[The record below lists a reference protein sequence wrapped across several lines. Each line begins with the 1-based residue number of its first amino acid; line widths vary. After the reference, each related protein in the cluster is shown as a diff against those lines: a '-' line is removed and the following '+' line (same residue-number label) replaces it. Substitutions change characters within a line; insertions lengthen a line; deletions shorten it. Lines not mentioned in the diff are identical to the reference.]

1 MATQYWCATCNR
13 AYPAERIADGRC
25 PQGHDTVAPVG
36 RFGGMIKSFIASG
49 GIDERSEAQ
58 TRYRQLIHALWAQH
72 ERDQQ
77 FYHLLTPKISM
88 GRFIKQM
95 DDLHLRGIDEGWI
108 RPVIPL
114 SPNAPAADFRMEYEP
129 PERFVIEVY
138 ALFNIPVPDD
148 GEEAATTLTLATRL
162 QPASYED

>member
-1 MATQYWCATCNR
+1 
-13 AYPAERIADGRC
+13 
-25 PQGHDTVAPVG
+25 
-36 RFGGMIKSFIASG
+36 MIKSFIASG

-58 TRYRQLIHALWAQH
+58 SRYRQLIHALWAQN

-88 GRFIKQM
+88 GRFTKQM

-108 RPVIPL
+108 KPIIPL
-114 SPNAPAADFRMEYEP
+114 SPNAPAADFRMEYDP

-138 ALFNIPVPDD
+138 TLFNIPLPDD
-148 GEEAATTLTLATRL
+148 NVEYTNALTVMAKME
-162 QPASYED
+162 P